1 MIADTTQ
8 PSYKNVT
15 TPKIMKSGENI
26 TIIINITAD
35 GSKVSNELI
44 SKYLEPIVAKKKAD
58 VFDPENINLLINSKF
73 DLTERESQVL
83 GGMIKGLKNN
93 EIADELFISVSTVKY
108 HSRKVFEKLE
118 INTRNQAISKIHQL
132 LSTQ

>member
-1 MIADTTQ
+1 MMRKPIQ
-8 PSYKNVT
+8 PMYNNST

-44 SKYLEPIVAKKKAD
+44 SQYLDPIVSKKHSD
-58 VFDPENINLLINSKF
+58 IFDPENINLLINRKF
-73 DLTERESQVL
+73 NLTERESQVL
-83 GGMIKGLKNN
+83 GGMIKGQNNN
-93 EIADELFISVSTVKY
+93 EIAEELFISVSTVKY

>member
-1 MIADTTQ
+1 MIREPNQ
-8 PSYKNVT
+8 PVYSSFT
-15 TPKIMKSGENI
+15 TPKIMRSGENI

-44 SKYLEPIVAKKKAD
+44 SQYLEPIVAKKKTD
-58 VFDPENINLLINSKF
+58 IFDPENINLLVNRNF

-83 GGMIKGLKNN
+83 GGMIKGKTNN

-108 HSRKVFEKLE
+108 HSRKVFEKLD
-118 INTRNQAISKIHQL
+118 INNRNQAISKIHQL

>member
-1 MIADTTQ
+1 MIADSTQ
-8 PSYKNVT
+8 HSYNNIIM
-15 TPKIMKSGENI
+15 PKIIKSGENI

-44 SKYLEPIVAKKKAD
+44 SQYLEPIVAKKNAD
-58 VFDPENINLLINSKF
+58 VFDPENINLLINNKF
-73 DLTERESQVL
+73 GLTERESQVL

-93 EIADELFISVSTVKY
+93 EIADKLFISVSTVKY

-118 INTRNQAISKIHQL
+118 INTRNQAISKIHHL
-132 LSTQ
+132 LSAQ